1 MRRHPTPRTSGFGRL
16 IAGVAL
22 VVRLAPDAHALPPP
36 EAVVPDAARDAIA
49 ACAEAETAGADDRP
63 ALLEQ
68 AVTLAEQALR
78 DAPSS
83 PSAQFALFCALG
95 KRTADAGLSLRTLW
109 AVPRLRDAS
118 ERALALAPGWPDAMA
133 ARGAFLFYLPRV
145 FGGDPATGEDLL
157 REALR
162 RDPDNADAHAIFADV
177 LLRQGR
183 DAESRAEA
191 ARANVLFRAAGRL
204 HEAGRVL
211 ALAD

>member
-1 MRRHPTPRTSGFGRL
+1 MGRHRTPRTSGFGRL
-16 IAGVAL
+16 IAGAVL
-22 VVRLAPDAHALPPP
+22 VVRLAWDVHATPPP
-36 EAVVPDAARDAIA
+36 EAEVPDAAREAIT
-49 ACAEAETAGADDRP
+49 ACAEAETVPADERP

-68 AVTLAEQALR
+68 AVALAEQALH

-109 AVPRLRDAS
+109 AVPRLREAS
-118 ERALALAPGWPDAMA
+118 ERALALAPGWSDAMA

-145 FGGDPATGEDLL
+145 FGGDPATGEGLL

-162 RDPDNADAHAIFADV
+162 RDPDNADAHAVLADV
-177 LLRQGR
+177 LLRQGHEP
-183 DAESRAEA
+183 ESRAEA
-191 ARANVLFRAAGRL
+191 ERAHALFRAAGRM
-204 HEAGRVL
+204 HEAARVL